1 VGAGGDVTL
10 SGGRGGH
17 LGRSRTIGME
27 EAEILTASVE
37 LSCKIVD
44 NEERLRATL
53 AHELC
58 HVAQWVVQ
66 REAKPPHGGAF
77 RLWASRVEAYDPTL
91 VSTLVCV
98 YVPVVCP
105 RAIAT
110 TCRMLTYA
118 HVCSRNLPLQ
128 VVSTCHSYD
137 IKYKFQ
143 YKCQNCG
150 HGYGRHTRSINVEA
164 QSCGHCHGR
173 LEVPSPTNA

>member
-1 VGAGGDVTL
+1 MGAGGDVTL
-10 SGGRGGH
+10 PGGRGGG
-17 LGRSRTIGME
+17 LGRSRISGLE

-98 YVPVVCP
+98 YVPVMCP
-105 RAIAT
+105 K
-110 TCRMLTYA
+110 
-118 HVCSRNLPLQ
+118 
-128 VVSTCHSYD
+128 CHSRDMPYAD
-137 IKYKFQ
+137 V
-143 YKCQNCG
+143 C
-150 HGYGRHTRSINVEA
+150 
-164 QSCGHCHGR
+164 
-173 LEVPSPTNA
+173 